1 MNIFKHLSEQERL
14 LDIEYEYE
22 KQEYQQLCQQVGI
35 QRRIRQG
42 KCWYPVQIVRT
53 FYNALDQFCLE
64 LTTTDDCLN
73 GYRPAEKTATLK
85 SATKSKSSSEEA
97 DTAASVVT
105 TKEIE
110 FEFEPGRPVSFF
122 RIASREDQQKTIF
135 FPYQCQ
141 VSRYDGQRLQVTIN
155 NVQAAQTLRE
165 YAMQG
170 LLGVQLSFDATT
182 YRVMREAIHD
192 LRETEDRKLQ
202 HLRAVL
208 IGDEQPSFRT
218 EQPVT
223 FPWLNTSQQKAV
235 QKVLCAREVAIVH
248 GPPGT
253 GKTTTLV
260 EAIGETLRREAQ
272 VMVCAQSNAAVDWIS
287 EQLMARGIS
296 VLRVGNP
303 MRISDNLLAASYERR
318 YESHPDYT
326 ELWSIRKAIRETIA
340 RLSGNRLSGSERAS
354 AQNYLN
360 KLRGRCAEFEIRINE
375 DLFAS
380 SRVIACTLI
389 GTASRVL
396 ERRHFPTLFIDEA
409 AQAFEAACWAAIRHA
424 DRVVFAGDHKQL
436 PPTIKCREAE
446 RAGLGRTLMEVVAQN
461 KPTCVELLTTQYRM
475 HTDIMQFSSQRFYHG
490 RLVAAPECAHRTIVP
505 IDPPLIWIDTA
516 NLGYE
521 EEQNGLSQSRLN
533 ANEGILLVETLKL
546 YVNQLGMDRLLNER
560 VDFGIISPYKSQV
573 QLLRRL
579 VKQDKS
585 LRPLLPYITVN
596 TVDGFQGQ
604 ERDVI
609 LISMVRG
616 NDEGRIGFLGDLRRM
631 NVAITRARMKLI
643 ILGDTSTLAH
653 TPFYHKLIEHVTQ
666 HGRMLVIPKAEAE
679 TPSGEPEE

>member
-1 MNIFKHLSEQERL
+1 M
-14 LDIEYEYE
+14 EYEYE

-64 LTTTDDCLN
+64 LTTSDECMN
-73 GYRPAEKTATLK
+73 GYRAVEKATPNNKKKDAAETATPEN
-85 SATKSKSSSEEA
+85 TIA
-97 DTAASVVT
+97 DAVT

-122 RIASREDQQKTIF
+122 RIASREDREKTIF

-182 YRVMREAIHD
+182 YRVMHEAIHE
-192 LRETEDRKLQ
+192 LRDTDDRKLQ
-202 HLRAVL
+202 HLRSVL

-223 FPWLNTSQQKAV
+223 FPWLNASQQKAV

-296 VLRVGNP
+296 VLRIGNP

-318 YESHPDYT
+318 YEAHPDYT
-326 ELWSIRKAIRETIA
+326 ELWSIRKAIRETIG

-446 RAGLGRTLMEVVAQN
+446 HAGLGRTLMEVVAKQ
-461 KPTCVELLTTQYRM
+461 KPSCVELLTTQYRM
-475 HTDIMQFSSQRFYHG
+475 HRDIMQFSSQWFYHG
-490 RLVAAPECAHRTIVP
+490 RLVAAPECADRTIVP

-521 EEQNGLSQSRLN
+521 EEQNALSQSRLN

-546 YVNQLGMDRLLNER
+546 YVNQLGMDRLINDR

-666 HGRMLVIPKAEAE
+666 HGRMLVIPKAEDE
-679 TPSGEPEE
+679 TPSGEPKE

>member
-1 MNIFKHLSEQERL
+1 M
-14 LDIEYEYE
+14 EYEYE

-42 KCWYPVQIVRT
+42 KCWYPVMFTRT
-53 FYNALDQFCLE
+53 FYNALDQFCIEMTCPEDILQREVKNQETGE
-64 LTTTDDCLN
+64 LSNKD
-73 GYRPAEKTATLK
+73 
-85 SATKSKSSSEEA
+85 
-97 DTAASVVT
+97 
-105 TKEIE
+105 IE

-122 RIASREDQQKTIF
+122 RVAAKDDKEKTIF
-135 FPYQCQ
+135 FPYTSQI
-141 VSRYDGQRLQVTIN
+141 SRYDGQRLQVTIPN
-155 NVQAAQTLRE
+155 PQAAQILRE
-165 YAMQG
+165 YAVQG

-182 YRVMREAIHD
+182 YRVMREAIHEMQNTD
-192 LRETEDRKLQ
+192 DKKLL
-202 HLRAVL
+202 HLRSVL
-208 IGDEQPSFRT
+208 IGNEQPGFRV
-218 EQPVT
+218 EQPVS
-223 FPWLNTSQQKAV
+223 FPWLNESQQKAV

-287 EQLMARGIS
+287 EQLLARGIS

-303 MRISDNLLAASYERR
+303 MRVSDNLLAATYERR
-318 YESHPDYT
+318 YEAHPDYT
-326 ELWSIRKAIRETIA
+326 ELWAIRKAIRDA
-340 RLSGNRLSGSERAS
+340 VGRLSGNRLSGSERS
-354 AQNYLN
+354 SLGNHLS
-360 KLRGRCAEFEIRINE
+360 KLRSRATELEIRINE
-375 DLFAS
+375 ELFAS

-396 ERRHFPTLFIDEA
+396 ERKHFPTLFIDEA
-409 AQAFEAACWAAIRHA
+409 AQAFEGACWAAIRHT
-424 DRVVFAGDHKQL
+424 DRVIFAGDHKQL

-446 RAGLGRTLMEVVAQN
+446 LAGLSRTLMEVVAQS
-461 KPTCVELLTTQYRM
+461 KPSCVELLTIQYRM
-475 HTDIMQFSSQRFYHG
+475 HRDIMKFSSDWFYHG
-490 RLVAAPECAHRTIVP
+490 RLTAAPECAERTIVP

-521 EEQNGLSQSRLN
+521 EEQNALSQSRLN
-533 ANEGILLVETLKL
+533 TNEGILLVETLKL
-546 YVNQLGMDRLLNER
+546 YINQLGKDRLLNER

-579 VKQDKS
+579 IKREKELKQ
-585 LRPLLPYITVN
+585 LLPYITVN

-643 ILGDTSTLAH
+643 ILGDTSTLSK
-653 TPFYHKLIEHVTQ
+653 TRFYRKLIEHVTQ
-666 HGRMLVIPKAEAE
+666 NGRMLVIPGQPK
-679 TPSGEPEE
+679 EENQQQ